1 VREIAAR
8 SSSML
13 RRTLLVVERNN
24 SRFSLATEVADIM
37 YRPITNRRT
46 DRTQRGFTLLEA
58 AFALVVLMIIGLGIA
73 SLFTYAI
80 QANSRADDRELAM
93 AIAQK
98 RMEWLRTIPF
108 TTQTRSIAYS
118 YPNGG
123 LAQTSVPVNE
133 TITNAGRPYVVTT
146 IITDLSVVPAG
157 NPDEGAPTLKR
168 IQVNVT
174 PLGAATAFETV
185 TINTQR
191 STQVVGIY

>member
-1 VREIAAR
+1 MDNMHRQSAH
-8 SSSML
+8 
-13 RRTLLVVERNN
+13 
-24 SRFSLATEVADIM
+24 
-37 YRPITNRRT
+37 PKT
-46 DRTQRGFTLLEA
+46 DSTQRGFTLLEA
-58 AFALVVLMIIGLGIA
+58 AIALVVLMVIGLGIA

-80 QANSRADDRELAM
+80 QANGRADDRELAM

-108 TTQTRSIAYS
+108 NTQTRTLNYA

-123 LAQTSVPVNE
+123 LAETSVPVNE

-146 IITDLSVVPAG
+146 SITDLSVVPAG

-185 TINTQR
+185 TITTQR
-191 STQVVGIY
+191 STQVTGIY